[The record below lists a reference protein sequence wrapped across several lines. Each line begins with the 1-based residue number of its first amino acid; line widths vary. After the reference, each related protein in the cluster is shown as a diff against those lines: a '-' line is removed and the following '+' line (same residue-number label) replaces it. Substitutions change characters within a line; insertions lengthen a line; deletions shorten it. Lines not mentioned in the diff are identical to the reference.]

1 VANFGV
7 CIPDK
12 VSKRLDGYREE
23 IKEERGLYRNP
34 SRSAVITQAIIEFL
48 DRHQEP
54 EKQVGDEVGVVEPVK

>member
-1 VANFGV
+1 MANFGT

-12 VSKRLDGYREE
+12 VSKRLDSYREE

-48 DRHQEP
+48 DKHEKP
-54 EKQVGDEVGVVEPVK
+54 EKQVKDEVGAAEPVK